1 MQGRDRGEGQAAQWV
16 ADSTQ
21 RGREEKSK
29 KPEGRNMP
37 RTPQG
42 MPARAPPVL
51 DECQGLGWPPTRH
64 LSLGFSRQWSRPSV
78 ACLAITEYTRATDT
92 SGSLRSTA
100 LHGTTGLTTN
110 TGRRTQRCSKP
121 MRSLPVLFP
130 GQSTSAELRAS
141 SRGRER
147 ARIPGN

>member
-51 DECQGLGWPPTRH
+51 DECQGLGWPPTCH

-100 LHGTTGLTTN
+100 LHRTTGLTTN
-110 TGRRTQRCSKP
+110 TGRRTQRRSRP
-121 MRSLPVLFP
+121 MRSFTCPV
-130 GQSTSAELRAS
+130 SWAEYFCRT
-141 SRGRER
+141 
-147 ARIPGN
+147 